1 MLENLQIGKLPGII
15 AKFCGF
21 RKYFVQILDQFF
33 ASSSTAI
40 LIIFTVN
47 NSFTYT
53 RQ

>member
-33 ASSSTAI
+33 
-40 LIIFTVN
+40 LHLYQQQF
-47 NSFTYT
+47 
-53 RQ
+53 